1 VANENCEERERL
13 LKEKT
18 LVVADLQNSLS
29 EEIKRIERRWDQL
42 KNEKTNLISEGKRLE
57 TLENELE
64 NKSQF
69 LNEKET
75 WFEKIQWFMII
86 FNIKSLIKI

>member
-1 VANENCEERERL
+1 MANENCEERERL

-42 KNEKTNLISEGKRLE
+42 KNEKTNLISEGKQLE